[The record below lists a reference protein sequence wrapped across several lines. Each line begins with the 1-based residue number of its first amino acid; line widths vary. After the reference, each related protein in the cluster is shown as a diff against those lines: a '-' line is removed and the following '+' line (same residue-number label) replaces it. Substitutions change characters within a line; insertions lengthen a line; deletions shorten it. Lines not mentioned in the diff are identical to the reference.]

1 MSDQPIG
8 PILDGL
14 GATLDLDDGD
24 LVESVVVI
32 AKIVG
37 PDGQASLSIAD
48 SEGMSWI
55 DRIGMLAAAQQVV
68 QQVPFEYR
76 DED

>member
-1 MSDQPIG
+1 MSEQKIG
-8 PILDGL
+8 PVLDGL
-14 GATLDLDDGD
+14 GVTLDLDDGD

-32 AKIVG
+32 AKVVDT
-37 PDGQASLSIAD
+37 DGQASLYLGD

-55 DRIGMLAAAQQVV
+55 DRIGLLAAAQQVV
-68 QQVPFEYR
+68 QQVPFEHR